1 MIDAYT
7 AGARN
12 EGYACTDEVIGVV
25 LGVFKD
31 YLVSKE
37 ILAPRNTRLLAFVCL
52 PYLAL
57 EPGGLRFPEE
67 YMSSIRASHF
77 LPSIHDSIALLSL
90 I

>member
-1 MIDAYT
+1 MHTQREQGMRAT
-7 AGARN
+7 H
-12 EGYACTDEVIGVV
+12 V

-37 ILAPRNTRLLAFVCL
+37 ILAPRNMRLLASVCL

-67 YMSSIRASHF
+67 YMSVRASHF
-77 LPSIHDSIALLSL
+77 LPSIRDSIALLF
-90 I
+90 IV